1 MFDFDCPACE
11 RRQLLFPSQVTGIVN
26 DDHGIEVLV
35 TCWCGAAGA
44 IRTGRAAVAERHA
57 LAS

>member
-11 RRQLLFPSQVTGIVN
+11 RRQLLFPSQIVGIVN
-26 DDHGIEVLV
+26 DDHGIVVQV
-35 TCWCGAAGA
+35 TCWCGASGT
-44 IRTGRAAVAERHA
+44 IRTGRSADAERHA

>member
-26 DDHGIEVLV
+26 DDHGIEVQV
-35 TCWCGAAGA
+35 TCWCGAPGA
-44 IRTGRAAVAERHA
+44 IRTGRAAAAGRHA

>member
-35 TCWCGAAGA
+35 TCWCGTPGA
-44 IRTGRAAVAERHA
+44 IRTGRAAAAERHA

>member
-11 RRQLLFPSQVTGIVN
+11 RRQLLFPSQIVGIVN
-26 DDHGIEVLV
+26 DDHGIEVKV
-35 TCWCGAAGA
+35 TCWCGASGT
-44 IRTGRAAVAERHA
+44 IRTGRSADAERHA

>member
-35 TCWCGAAGA
+35 TCWCGASGA
-44 IRTGRAAVAERHA
+44 IRTGRATGARGHA